1 MLMHILTR
9 TFLAVLP
16 LILSPISWSADF
28 AKGQSAYDSGDY
40 ETALTE
46 WQLLAEEGDANGQFG
61 LGLLHDNG
69 FGVALDSLQAIKWYQ
84 SAAEQ
89 GHGEAQCNL
98 AVMYENGW
106 GVPQSDE
113 EAFKWYSLAAEQGL
127 VPAQYSLG
135 KMYKSGFGVA
145 RDNVMAHMWLTI
157 AYEMGNNSARFKRDT
172 LVSKM
177 SVEDIA
183 RSDDL
188 AREWL
193 DSYQNL
199 QAQY

>member
-1 MLMHILTR
+1 MRIITT

-16 LILSPISWSADF
+16 LLLSSISWSADF
-28 AKGQSAYDSGDY
+28 AKGQEAYNSGDY
-40 ETALTE
+40 ETAITE
-46 WQLLAEEGDANGQFG
+46 WQVLADEGDADGQFG
-61 LGLLHDNG
+61 MGLLHDNG
-69 FGVALDSLQAIKWYQ
+69 FGVALDSLQATKWYL

-98 AVMYENGW
+98 AIMYENGW

-135 KMYKSGFGVA
+135 KMYKNGFGVA
-145 RDNVMAHMWLTI
+145 SDNIQAHKWLTI
-157 AYEMGNNSARFKRDT
+157 AYEMGNNSARFRRDT
-172 LVSKM
+172 LASKM
-177 SVEDIA
+177 SAEDVA
-183 RSDDL
+183 ESHGL

-193 DSYQNL
+193 NSNQNL

>member
-1 MLMHILTR
+1 MRTVTTFFLTMIPLML
-9 TFLAVLP
+9 A
-16 LILSPISWSADF
+16 SISWSADF

-69 FGVALDSLQAIKWYQ
+69 FGVPLDSLQAAEWYQ

-89 GHGEAQCNL
+89 GHGAAQCNL

-106 GVPQSDE
+106 GVAQSDE
-113 EAFKWYSLAAEQGL
+113 DAFKWYSLAAEQGI

-145 RDNVMAHMWLTI
+145 RDNVMAYMWLTI
-157 AYEMGNNSARFKRDT
+157 AFEMGNNSARFKRDT